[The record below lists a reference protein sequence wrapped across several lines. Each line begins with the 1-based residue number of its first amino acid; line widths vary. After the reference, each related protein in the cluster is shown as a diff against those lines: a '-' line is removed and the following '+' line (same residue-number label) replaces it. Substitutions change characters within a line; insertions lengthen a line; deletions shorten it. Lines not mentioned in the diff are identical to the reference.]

1 MKRIIALVMCLIFV
15 LSFAA
20 CGKKDTKT
28 SAGLPVNVN
37 ELGNEYSTIDDMPDW
52 TGDKLEL
59 TVWYG
64 YGSNE
69 TYIGKTSKEDKFRD
83 EIERVTGVRISE
95 TKSFDNGGSTGDT
108 KIAKMV
114 STGNWPHIGM
124 GLEDSI
130 AESLIEEDML
140 YDLTELIPKYMPNYS
155 KILDSHEAFRTQW
168 DYAQNEKGD
177 YAIKRFHKRA
187 FQFYDPDYSIEKY
200 SKLLQP
206 EDSREWLWVRDDILK
221 MIYPEAKTQAE
232 IKEIYMKNGKFTEE
246 DMKDVTIKS
255 MEEFRELLEKINALN
270 IKEGGRKVWP
280 FFTHAGEDNWDLLSM
295 FGPTLAGTGV
305 RSGMISNFSYYDG
318 KKDEMVST
326 AEQEWFKELCWF
338 FNELVIDGL
347 ASKEALVD
355 NRTAFDQ
362 KKTNG
367 EYAIFYG
374 NMIPPT
380 DEQLKAA
387 GKNFSYR
394 KVMLDIPADYDTFVR
409 RDNSK
414 KVFDNYNMY
423 FFKSMDET
431 QLEQT
436 LRFIDFFYSE
446 AGMKFANWGPKKAG
460 LYEEDED
467 GNMRYTDKMFEAA
480 QLYDGDQQVYIDYG
494 IYSWPRIDYFIVPDG
509 LNKYQPELVYGD
521 SAEKME
527 TDWSKHWNYSYV
539 EPLPSFP
546 YTHFGWDIYNFGSR
560 SDNINAFWNARQSS
574 EDAIKKLFT
583 ASNRKEFDKYYD
595 AMLKKIRSNG
605 LDEAGVKDM
614 NRVVKEQC
622 GDTYDELKK
631 WKTKK

>member
-1 MKRIIALVMCLIFV
+1 MKRVIALLMCLIFV
-15 LSFAA
+15 LSFAG
-20 CGKKDTKT
+20 CGKDDTKT

-37 ELGNEYSTIDDMPDW
+37 ELGNEYDTVDDMPDW

-69 TYIGKTSKEDKFRD
+69 TYIGKTAKEDKFRD

-124 GLEDSI
+124 GLESSI
-130 AESLIEEDML
+130 AESLIEEGML
-140 YDLTELIPKYMPNYS
+140 YDLTDLIPKYMPNYS

-168 DYAQNEKGD
+168 DNAQNEKGD
-177 YAIKRFHKRA
+177 YALKRFHKRA
-187 FQFYDPDYSIEKY
+187 FQFYDPDYSMEKY
-200 SKLLQP
+200 SKLIQP
-206 EDSREWLWVRDDILK
+206 SDSREWIWVRDDILK
-221 MIYPEAKTQAE
+221 MLYPEAKTQAE
-232 IKEIYMKNGKFTEE
+232 IKEIYMKNGEFTEA

-255 MEEFRELLEKINALN
+255 KEEFRELLEKIDALN
-270 IKEGGRKVWP
+270 LTEGGRKVWP
-280 FFTHAGEDNWDLLSM
+280 FYTHAGEDNWDLLTM
-295 FGPTLAGTGV
+295 FGPTIEGCGV
-305 RSGMISNFSYYDG
+305 RNGIVSNFTYYDG

-362 KKTNG
+362 KKSNG

-387 GKNFSYR
+387 GKDFSYR
-394 KVMLDIPADYDTFVR
+394 RVMLDIPGDYDTFVR
-409 RDNSK
+409 NDSSK
-414 KVFDNYNMY
+414 SVFDNYNMY

-436 LRFIDFFYSE
+436 LRFLDFFYSE
-446 AGMKFANWGPKKAG
+446 AGMKLANWGPKKAG

-467 GNMRYTDKMFEAA
+467 GNMRYTDKKFEAA
-480 QLYDGDQQVYIDYG
+480 QLYEGDQQVFIDYG

-521 SAEKME
+521 NAERIQS
-527 TDWSKHWNYSYV
+527 DWTKYWNYSYI
-539 EPLPSFP
+539 EPLPDFP
-546 YTHFGWDIYNFGSR
+546 YTNFGWAIYNFGSH
-560 SDNINAFWNARQSS
+560 SEHINAFWNARQSS

-595 AMLKKIRSNG
+595 AMLKKLRSNG
-605 LDEAGVKDM
+605 LD
-614 NRVVKEQC
+614 
-622 GDTYDELKK
+622 
-631 WKTKK
+631 

>member
-1 MKRIIALVMCLIFV
+1 MKRVIALLMCLIFV
-15 LSFAA
+15 LSFAG
-20 CGKKDTKT
+20 CGKDDTKT

-37 ELGNEYSTIDDMPDW
+37 ELGNEYDTVDDMPDW

-69 TYIGKTSKEDKFRD
+69 TYIGKTAKEDKFRD

-124 GLEDSI
+124 GLESSI
-130 AESLIEEDML
+130 AESLIEEGML
-140 YDLTELIPKYMPNYS
+140 YDLTDLIPKYMPNYS

-168 DYAQNEKGD
+168 DNAQNEKGD
-177 YAIKRFHKRA
+177 YALKRFHKRA
-187 FQFYDPDYSIEKY
+187 FQFYDPDYSMEKY
-200 SKLLQP
+200 SKLIQP
-206 EDSREWLWVRDDILK
+206 SDSREWIWVRDDILK
-221 MIYPEAKTQAE
+221 MLYPEAKTQAE
-232 IKEIYMKNGKFTEE
+232 IKEIYMKNGEFTEA

-255 MEEFRELLEKINALN
+255 KEEFRELLEKIDALN
-270 IKEGGRKVWP
+270 LTEGGRKVWP
-280 FFTHAGEDNWDLLSM
+280 FYTHAGEDNWDLLTM
-295 FGPTLAGTGV
+295 FGPTIEGCGV
-305 RSGMISNFSYYDG
+305 RNGIVSNFTYYDG

-362 KKTNG
+362 KKSNG

-387 GKNFSYR
+387 GKDFSYR
-394 KVMLDIPADYDTFVR
+394 RVMLDIPGDYDTFVR
-409 RDNSK
+409 NDSSK
-414 KVFDNYNMY
+414 SVFDNYNMY

-436 LRFIDFFYSE
+436 LRFLDFFYSE
-446 AGMKFANWGPKKAG
+446 AGMKLANWGPKKAG

-467 GNMRYTDKMFEAA
+467 GNMRYTDKKFEAA
-480 QLYDGDQQVYIDYG
+480 QLYEGDQQVFIDYG

-521 SAEKME
+521 NAERIQS
-527 TDWSKHWNYSYV
+527 DWTKYWNYSYI
-539 EPLPSFP
+539 EPLPDFP
-546 YTHFGWDIYNFGSR
+546 YTNFGWAIYNFGSH
-560 SDNINAFWNARQSS
+560 SEHINAFWNARQSS

-595 AMLKKIRSNG
+595 AMLKKLRSNG
-605 LDEAGVKDM
+605 LDEEGIKDM
-614 NRVVKEQC
+614 NRVLKEQC
-622 GDTYDELKK
+622 GDTYEDLKN
-631 WKTKK
+631 WTTKK

>member
-1 MKRIIALVMCLIFV
+1 MKRIIALLMCLIFV
-15 LSFAA
+15 LSFAG
-20 CGKKDTKT
+20 CGKDDTKT

-37 ELGNEYSTIDDMPDW
+37 ELGNEYDTIDDMPDW

-69 TYIGKTSKEDKFRD
+69 TYIGKTAKEDKFRD

-124 GLEDSI
+124 GLENSI
-130 AESLIEEDML
+130 ADSLIEEDML
-140 YDLTELIPKYMPNYS
+140 YDLTELIPKYMPNYN
-155 KILDSHEAFRTQW
+155 KILNSHEAFRTQW
-168 DYAQNEKGD
+168 DNVQHEKGD

-187 FQFYDPDYSIEKY
+187 FQFYDPDYTAEKY
-200 SKLLQP
+200 SRLIQP
-206 EDSREWLWVRDDILK
+206 TDSREWIWVRDDILK
-221 MIYPEAKTQAE
+221 KIYPEAKTQAE

-255 MEEFRELLEKINALN
+255 KEEFRELLEKIDALN
-270 IKEGGRKVWP
+270 LKEGGRKVWP
-280 FFTHAGEDNWDLLSM
+280 FYTHAGEDNWDLLTV
-295 FGPTLAGTGV
+295 FGPSLVGGGFRLDV
-305 RSGMISNFSYYDG
+305 VNNFSYYDG

-362 KKTNG
+362 KKSNG

-387 GKNFSYR
+387 GKDFSYR
-394 KVMLDIPADYDTFVR
+394 KVMLDIPGDYDTFVK
-409 RDNSK
+409 RDPSK
-414 KVFDNYNMY
+414 GVFDNYNMY

-436 LRFIDFFYSE
+436 LRFLDFFYSE

-460 LYEEDED
+460 LYEEDAD
-467 GNMRYTDKMFEAA
+467 GNMRYTDKRFEAA

-494 IYSWPRIDYFIVPDG
+494 IYSFPRIDYFIVPDG

-521 SAEKME
+521 SAEMME
-527 TDWSKHWNYSYV
+527 SDWSKQWNYSYV
-539 EPLPSFP
+539 EPIPDFP
-546 YTHFGWDIYNFGSR
+546 YTNFGWSIYNFGTH
-560 SDNINAFWNARQSS
+560 SDSINAFWNARQSS

-583 ASNRKEFDKYYD
+583 ASSRKEFDKYYD
-595 AMLKKIRSNG
+595 AMLKKLRSNG

-614 NRVVKEQC
+614 NRVLKEQC
-622 GDTYDELKK
+622 GDTYDDLKN
-631 WKTKK
+631 WTYKK